1 MQPEHHRLCFLYGQ
15 VDTLSKPTCDSSV
28 NQAAEGGSIRGTNFW
43 ICIIGRHLLRGAVQ
57 V

>member
-1 MQPEHHRLCFLYGQ
+1 VQPEHHRLCFLYGQ